1 MTVERQR
8 KCLLLMIFF
17 AFGICCA
24 DAAYLRIYCG
34 ENFDEYD
41 EFDLES
47 PLGLLDSTGYDESRH
62 TVIYTFGFQGKANG
76 QSVKTI
82 VETYLRIGNINIIL
96 FNWEKEATTPLG
108 AISYGTIVAK
118 TVNKLGTKLGD
129 VLVSLVSAG
138 LDINKVHL
146 IGFSLGA
153 QLFGYTGRQVIR
165 NNFQIQRIT
174 GLDPA
179 GPLYDGKF
187 FESLDEDSAS
197 FVDVF
202 HTNPSGLG
210 SHKSQA
216 TIDIWFNCERKY
228 QPGCEVEDDPVLCSH
243 DRSWKYY
250 SEGLENPNSFQAVSA
265 SGCLDWLHKDEDG
278 QVIYIGGNST
288 LNYSGDF
295 YLSTY
300 SKSPYSKGADGVYKN
315 SCTLQ

>member
-118 TVNKLGTKLGD
+118 TVNKVT
-129 VLVSLVSAG
+129 
-138 LDINKVHL
+138 
-146 IGFSLGA
+146 F
-153 QLFGYTGRQVIR
+153 
-165 NNFQIQRIT
+165 RIT

-228 QPGCEVEDDPVLCSH
+228 QPGCEVEDDPV
-243 DRSWKYY
+243 
-250 SEGLENPNSFQAVSA
+250 
-265 SGCLDWLHKDEDG
+265 
-278 QVIYIGGNST
+278 
-288 LNYSGDF
+288 
-295 YLSTY
+295 
-300 SKSPYSKGADGVYKN
+300 VYKKID
-315 SCTLQ
+315 